1 MANFVKIWLI
11 GWLVMA
17 AWYLIV
23 MLISYRSQL
32 PGRRGQLVL
41 HTLYGALFGIVWWP
55 FAMLFIIAW
64 LVFNG
69 RGRSR

>member
-1 MANFVKIWLI
+1 MASFIKIWVI

-17 AWYLIV
+17 AWYLCG

-32 PGRRGQLVL
+32 PEQRGKFVL
-41 HTLYGALFGIVWWP
+41 HSLYGALISIVWWP
-55 FAMLFIIAW
+55 FAMLFMIAW